1 MRPAAGTTLIAARS
15 REEWPA
21 RRPGRCARV
30 SGIPNLSTFPWLL
43 PSLLLALALATLLR
57 LRAGRREELQGLR
70 ERALARSR
78 GSDKAR
84 LQHPEIDLSKC
95 IGCGGCVRACP
106 EDGVLGLSYGQAVVV
121 HGARCVGHGLCA
133 EACPTGAIALTL
145 GDLRQRT
152 DLPALDLGL
161 QAVTVPGLFLAGEIT
176 GFALVRTAV
185 AHGVQV
191 AREVARRT
199 RALPP
204 GQAAPTHVLDLLVVG
219 AGPAGLAASLAAR
232 EAGLRF
238 LCLEQQ
244 PRLGGTV
251 AGYPRRK
258 LVMTQAME
266 LPLHGA
272 LKQLSWTKEELVAL
286 WEQLAARHELP
297 IRLGAEVTVVQREA
311 DGTFT
316 VRTADG
322 SCHRARHVL
331 MAPGRRGSP
340 RRLGVPGEERT
351 KVSYGLLDAQGHAGR
366 RVLVVG
372 GGDSAIEAALALA
385 DQPGTTVTLSYRK
398 EALFRLKARNDKAI
412 HEAIL
417 RGRVTAL
424 FASEVTAIHEDRVE
438 LSVRDGAALRTVAL
452 PNDDVFVLAGGNPP
466 FPLLEAAG
474 VSFDPSLREEG
485 EAVATASTGLMGSL
499 AIASVGSALL
509 LGLLWWRD
517 DYYGLTAAARE
528 DSPWH
533 ALLAPSGAVGL
544 GAGLLAAVLFLANL
558 AYLLRRSAWGNWLP
572 ASLRAWMNLHVATGL
587 LSLLLVLMHCAFLP
601 KGTVGTDALLALAI
615 VVGAGAVG
623 RWLYA
628 FVPRRQNGAQQDLE
642 DVQARVTALAAAW
655 DREQGSVAAR
665 LRVEIEQLAL
675 SAPWRRNLASRI
687 AGLLTSEWAFRR
699 RLARWEREAIA
710 DGMTAVDAAR
720 LMTLARSA
728 HRLAVQVA
736 HFEEIRGLLA
746 GWRWIHRWLALLMV
760 LLTILH
766 VRTVIATGAVDWSV
780 LGIPFGGS
788 K

>member
-1 MRPAAGTTLIAARS
+1 M
-15 REEWPA
+15 
-21 RRPGRCARV
+21 
-30 SGIPNLSTFPWLL
+30 STISWLL

-57 LRAGRREELQGLR
+57 LRASRREQLQGLH

-84 LQHPEIDLSKC
+84 LQHPEIDLAKC

-145 GDLRQRT
+145 GDLRERT
-152 DLPALDLGL
+152 DLPALDSGL
-161 QAVTVPGLFLAGEIT
+161 QAVTAPGLFLAGEIT

-199 RALPP
+199 RMVPAAV
-204 GQAAPTHVLDLLVVG
+204 AAPTQVLDLLVVG
-219 AGPAGLAASLAAR
+219 AGPAGLAACLAAK
-232 EAGLRF
+232 EAGLQF

-266 LPLHGA
+266 LPLHGP
-272 LKQLSWTKEELVAL
+272 LRQLSWTKEDLVAL
-286 WEQLAARHELP
+286 WEQLAARHDLP
-297 IRLGAEVTVVQREA
+297 IRLGAEVTAVQREA
-311 DGTFT
+311 DDTFT

-322 SCHRARHVL
+322 SVHRARHVL

-366 RVLVVG
+366 KVLVVG

-398 EALFRLKARNDKAI
+398 ESLFRLKARNDKAI
-412 HEAIL
+412 HDAIL

-438 LSVRDGAALRTVAL
+438 LTVRDGTAVRTVAV

-474 VSFDPSLREEG
+474 VSFDPSLREEPG

-499 AIASVGSALL
+499 AIASLGSAMLL
-509 LGLLWWRD
+509 ALLWWRD
-517 DYYGLTAAARE
+517 DYYGLAPAARE
-528 DSPWH
+528 DSTWH
-533 ALLAPSGAVGL
+533 AQLSPSGAVGL
-544 GAGLLAAVLFLANL
+544 GAGLLAAVLFVVNL
-558 AYLLRRSAWGNWLP
+558 AYLLRRSAWGSWLP

-587 LSLLLVLMHCAFLP
+587 LSLLLVLLHCAFLP
-601 KGTVGTDALLALAI
+601 KGTAGTDALVALAI

-642 DVQARVTALAAAW
+642 DVQARVATLAAAW

-675 SAPWRRNLASRI
+675 SAPWRRNLASRLL
-687 AGLLTSEWAFRR
+687 GLLTSEWAFRR

-710 DGMTAVDAAR
+710 DGMTAADAAR
-720 LMTLARSA
+720 LMSLARSA

-746 GWRWIHRWLALLMV
+746 SWRWIHRWLALLMI

-766 VRTVIATGAVDWSV
+766 VRTVFATGAVDWSV
-780 LGIPFGGS
+780 FGMSLGGNR
-788 K
+788 